1 MKIQPKIFKS
11 TIFRIFISLFPA
23 QAGVI
28 PVQPPMYKNVHTF
41 PRASGGD
48 PHSHIAL
55 FRKAFFSPRKRG

>member
-11 TIFRIFISLFPA
+11 TIFRIFIRLFPA

-28 PVQPPMYKNVHTF
+28 PRQPFPTGHRYSF

-48 PHSHIAL
+48 P
-55 FRKAFFSPRKRG
+55 

>member
-28 PVQPPMYKNVHTF
+28 PTRNGKTTLAEAF

-48 PHSHIAL
+48 PDAPSRRNDEL
-55 FRKAFFSPRKRG
+55 CFSPRKRG